1 MRFVSNMMKKL
12 LMILQVTERGAR
24 PKCTSSMNIT
34 ETNFQEQI
42 APALREFM
50 CNNHT
55 DLNDAVDFV
64 CNVFDLDATD
74 ELIDF
79 VADEFDSF
87 FGN

>member
-1 MRFVSNMMKKL
+1 MIKKGGRL
-12 LMILQVTERGAR
+12 
-24 PKCTSSMNIT
+24 KCASSMNNT
-34 ETNFQEQI
+34 QTDFQTDI

-64 CNVFDLDATD
+64 CSVFDLDATD
-74 ELIDF
+74 ELIDQI
-79 VADEFDSF
+79 ADEFDSF

>member
-1 MRFVSNMMKKL
+1 MWVQIL
-12 LMILQVTERGAR
+12 LTLTSTYKVIKRGAR
-24 PKCTSSMNIT
+24 SKCPSSMNIT
-34 ETNFQEQI
+34 ETNFQEHI
-42 APALREFM
+42 GPTLREFM

-55 DLNDAVDFV
+55 DLNDCVDFV
-64 CNVFDLDATD
+64 CSVFDLDATD